1 MASRTIVPP
10 TTWRSGLAR
19 PPARPSNT
27 LQLFIKRIDLASIGT
42 NSHFWVMNEFDKLGK
57 EGGKPVRKNVK
68 RKRQGNAKDTIVLK
82 SHNVI
87 AFIVDQNGMPT
98 WNE

>member
-1 MASRTIVPP
+1 
-10 TTWRSGLAR
+10 
-19 PPARPSNT
+19 
-27 LQLFIKRIDLASIGT
+27 
-42 NSHFWVMNEFDKLGK
+42 MNEFDKLGK

-82 SHNVI
+82 FHNVI